1 MLEPRDRRGSGE
13 ESRIR
18 ASEYNSGEERRKRAT
33 SENVGLEKKRRI
45 KREIERERE
54 RKKKGSNLCLNKDGR
69 SAEDIT
75 LRREKQRAEETGMR
89 TELGK
94 KVGRGEIQL

>member
-18 ASEYNSGEERRKRAT
+18 ASEYNSGEERKKRAT

-45 KREIERERE
+45 KRLKERER
-54 RKKKGSNLCLNKDGR
+54 KKGSNLCLNKDGR
-69 SAEDIT
+69 STEDIT
-75 LRREKQRAEETGMR
+75 LHREKQRAEETGMR